1 MRLRYTGPP
10 GLTNEAVGRENPD
23 KGPVLQTQHIYEVT
37 GDAAQE
43 LLKTDDWKKEAA
55 PSRASD
61 DTPKTD
67 AKE

>member
-1 MRLRYTGPP
+1 MRLRYTGAS
-10 GLTNEAVGRENPD
+10 GLTNEAVGRENPE
-23 KGPVLQTQHIYEVT
+23 KGPVLQNMHIYEVT